1 MDFLAHRISSSG
13 LKGHEYV
20 MIALNGGI
28 NTNVYKL
35 FMSSYGSIELLFTVY
50 ELLIVSTIFQKNC

>member
-1 MDFLAHRISSSG
+1 
-13 LKGHEYV
+13 
-20 MIALNGGI
+20 MIAVNGGI

-50 ELLIVSTIFQKNC
+50 ELLIVSMIFQKNC